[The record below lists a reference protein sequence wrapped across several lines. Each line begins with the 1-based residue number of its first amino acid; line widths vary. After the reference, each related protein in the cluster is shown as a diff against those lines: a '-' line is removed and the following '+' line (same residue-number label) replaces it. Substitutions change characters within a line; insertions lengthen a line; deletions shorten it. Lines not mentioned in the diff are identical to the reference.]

1 VKNNANH
8 SVHISGVRISNL
20 RGVNKK
26 PTMKPTPN
34 KTASIRPDL

>member
-20 RGVNKK
+20 RE
-26 PTMKPTPN
+26 
-34 KTASIRPDL
+34 SIKSLQ